1 MGPPTWHP
9 ARGQV
14 LCPKPPISGRGCP
27 GAITLEPVLCLVPL
41 TPLVTATPGLS
52 GVTRDGWDGPG
63 MVSSFGVTSRVRA
76 SQDWAF
82 TTLILRDGFS
92 QSRPWPPPP

>member
-1 MGPPTWHP
+1 MSKTSHLRAW
-9 ARGQV
+9 
-14 LCPKPPISGRGCP
+14 LP